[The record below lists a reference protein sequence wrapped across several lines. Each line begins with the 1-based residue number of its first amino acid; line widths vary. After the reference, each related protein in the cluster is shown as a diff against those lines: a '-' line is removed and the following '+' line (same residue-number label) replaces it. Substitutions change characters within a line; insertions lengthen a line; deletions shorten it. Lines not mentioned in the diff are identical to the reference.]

1 MGRPPKPVEQK
12 RALGN
17 PGKRALPKEGEVQ
30 VLPAS
35 SGVPEPHRPLGDAG
49 LQLWERIWSAGIQW
63 ISPQTDVELLL
74 MTCESLDERE
84 QLREIVMASGESKD
98 RRALRLLNGEITSNL
113 SMLGFSPVD
122 RARLGVAEVT
132 RRSKLEELM
141 AKHG

>member
-1 MGRPPKPVEQK
+1 MGRPPKPIEQK
-12 RALGN
+12 RMLGN

-35 SGVPEPHRPLGDAG
+35 GAVPEPHRPLGDAG
-49 LQLWERIWSAGIQW
+49 YAMWDRIWGAGIQW
-63 ISPQTDVELLL
+63 ISPQTDIELLL

-84 QLREIVMASGESKD
+84 QLREIVQASGDPKD
-98 RRALRLLNGEITSNL
+98 RRALRYLNAEITSNM

>member
-1 MGRPPKPVEQK
+1 MGRPPKPIEQK
-12 RALGN
+12 RMLGN

-35 SGVPEPHRPLGDAG
+35 GAVPEPHRPLGDAG
-49 LQLWERIWSAGIQW
+49 DAMWDRIWGAGIQW
-63 ISPQTDVELLL
+63 ISPQTDIELLL

-84 QLREIVMASGESKD
+84 QLREIVQASGDPKD
-98 RRALRLLNGEITSNL
+98 RRALRYLNAEITSNM

>member
-1 MGRPPKPVEQK
+1 MGRPPKPIEQK
-12 RALGN
+12 RMLGN

-35 SGVPEPHRPLGDAG
+35 GAVPEPHRPLGDAG
-49 LQLWERIWSAGIQW
+49 YAMWDRIWGAGIQW
-63 ISPQTDVELLL
+63 ISPQTDIELLL
-74 MTCESLDERE
+74 MTCESLDERSRLME
-84 QLREIVMASGESKD
+84 LVASSGESKD
-98 RRALRLLNGEITSNL
+98 RRACRALNSEITSNL